1 MHKEENEVN
10 IKISVLDLSAQKESH
25 SKQKR
30 HKFSAAYLCS
40 VSVAPW
46 THSLYLAIH

>member
-1 MHKEENEVN
+1 MHKEENEGKHQN
-10 IKISVLDLSAQKESH
+10 SVLDLSAQKESH

-46 THSLYLAIH
+46 NHSL